1 MQKHPNAIIVHICYK
16 AGIQLKKGQAAKIQA
31 EVPDLDPERVLEA
44 ARKIDGTVRPIP
56 QGGPKNTKKRIRSLV
71 RKRIDQ
77 FFILNPD
84 LATHRVRLTSAAVAD
99 LVARFP
105 SPDALIPEVGLSAAI
120 DAAADPIRQEASM
133 GAWFADRDVARLIL
147 RELFTPDLWRDHAG
161 QDEGLEQALL
171 ERTRRALF
179 MTGAKEVKD
188 PGDLITAL
196 VTPVPIEGPDPNH
209 RERRVWDR
217 VWTVI
222 LPAVERACG
231 PEKGPYQTSLVNRTL
246 LLARMFPGLGGD
258 GTETDRVA
266 TLDAQIRAREAE
278 TAERKQAEARAEK
291 DRRAYEARLVR
302 RDELE
307 TLLPATKAE
316 TLRWTGDGRIPVAMR
331 RSFRKWGKDLEVT
344 MHDPDL
350 VPEWR
355 AKLSGWRA
363 SDAEERAAAA
373 RGGRALA
380 ARQARI
386 RNLLEAALPEGA
398 GPVSLQPSSKDLTS
412 LSVTLF
418 APLPLCL
425 EGPEGHLTLRV
436 PIRVALTPDL
446 WSPVAEGRLTGRAR
460 TAAIEAIR
468 DGVNALLADFLERA
482 KPGLSSLHE
491 ELAPLVSSLPG
502 EVLITFRDTLER
514 NLRGQKNSV
523 ADPSRVGPFLRDPA
537 LRTLKR
543 AEGLHQDLVLARASG
558 LADYPSLFPQAR
570 LMRRQVHLHLGPTNS
585 GKTHAAIERLKAAP
599 TGLYAAPLRL
609 MAMEWADRLNGDGVP
624 TDLVTGEEVIRVE
637 GARHLSVTI
646 EMSPLRTPIEV
657 AVIDE
662 AQLIADEERGW
673 AWTQAILGL
682 PAREL
687 HLTGSPDAEPWVR
700 LLTGM
705 TGDDLTVHRY
715 ERLVPL
721 ERDPEPVRFNEVRP
735 GDAIIAFSRA
745 RVLQIR
751 DEIRS
756 TGRQVATV
764 YGALSPEV
772 RREEAR
778 RFRDGKAGVLV
789 ATDAI
794 GMGLNLPVSRVL
806 LSEGEKFDGV
816 ERRPLNGAEIRQI
829 VGRAGRFGLSDAEV
843 GLAGVYTGT
852 APGMGARIQDQIAR
866 ALRERP
872 EMPDLIRPRVKPG
885 GEVVELIGELMGTD
899 RLYLILRKAHENI
912 LSRDPVFRSGI
923 SSDMLLLAGRMDTLS
938 LSLRDRYGYVC
949 APVDARD
956 EAASGRLFWWAR
968 THLSGAQ
975 VPYDLDPASSPGTVR
990 TEADLAA
997 LEGQVKLAGLYLWCA
1012 HRWPNVF
1019 TQGDAALEG
1028 RSALNAA
1035 VTAALRGKR
1044 LKRICRSC
1052 GETLPRGHAYAI
1064 CDYCHIPRVEDW
1076 DSDRD

>member
-1 MQKHPNAIIVHICYK
+1 MQKHPNAIIVHICHK

-196 VTPVPIEGPDPNH
+196 VAPVPIEGPDPNH

-316 TLRWTGDGRIPVAMR
+316 TLRWTGDGRIPVAAR
-331 RSFRKWGKDLEVT
+331 RRFRRWGRDLQVT

-350 VPEWR
+350 LPDWRCQLEAWR
-355 AKLSGWRA
+355 AA
-363 SDAEERAAAA
+363 DAEGAA
-373 RGGRALA
+373 RRAGD
-380 ARQARI
+380 ARAISARETRV
-386 RNLLEAALPEGA
+386 RNLLKAALPEGTGTLVVLDKGKPRFA
-398 GPVSLQPSSKDLTS
+398 AD
-412 LSVTLF
+412 LF
-418 APLPLCL
+418 APIDLPVLDGTGPL
-425 EGPEGHLTLRV
+425 RLLVPMRVQLPEG
-436 PIRVALTPDL
+436 L
-446 WSPVAEGRLTGRAR
+446 WDPVAEGPVSGKARSAAVGRMRDGLTG
-460 TAAIEAIR
+460 
-468 DGVNALLADFLERA
+468 LLAAYRTEA
-482 KPGLSSLHE
+482 APGLAALGA
-491 ELAPLVSSLPG
+491 ELTGALGGLPS
-502 EVLITFRDTLER
+502 EMIETFRDAVGSGVLES
-514 NLRGQKNSV
+514 RGDGQD
-523 ADPSRVGPFLRDPA
+523 ATRLDRFLRPHAICA
-537 LRTLKR
+537 LNR
-543 AEGLHQDLVLARASG
+543 AEELQRDRVLARASG
-558 LADYPSLFPQAR
+558 LADYPALFPKAR
-570 LMRRQVHLHLGPTNS
+570 LMRREIHLHLGPTNS

-646 EMSPLRTPIEV
+646 EMSPLRTPIDV

-662 AQLIADEERGW
+662 AQLIGDEERGW
-673 AWTQAILGL
+673 AWTQAVLGL

-687 HLTGSPDAEPWVR
+687 HLTGSPDAEPWAR
-700 LLTGM
+700 YLAEM
-705 TGDDLTVHRY
+705 TGDELIVHRY

-721 ERDPEPVRFNEVRP
+721 EPAEVPISEQDVLP

-745 RVLQIR
+745 RVLQLR
-751 DEIRS
+751 EEIGS
-756 TGRQVATV
+756 AGHEVATI

-778 RFRDGKAGVLV
+778 RFRSGEAGVLV

-794 GMGLNLPVSRVL
+794 GMGLNLPIRRVL

-816 ERRPLNGAEIRQI
+816 ERRPLLDSEIRQV
-829 VGRAGRFGLSDAEV
+829 VGRAGRFGLSDTEAGV
-843 GLAGVYTGT
+843 AGVYTGT

-866 ALRERP
+866 ALRGRP
-872 EMPDLIRPRVKPG
+872 KTPDLIRPRVKPG
-885 GEVVELIGELMGTD
+885 GEVVRLLGELMGTD
-899 RLYLILRKAHENI
+899 RLTTILHKTHHDILDRDKA
-912 LSRDPVFRSGI
+912 FRSGI
-923 SSDMLLLAGRMDTLS
+923 TEDMILLASVLDRIS
-938 LSLRDRYGYVC
+938 LPLEDRFAYAC

-956 EAASGRLFWWAR
+956 EESWDNLMSWTRRHEAGE
-968 THLSGAQ
+968 T
-975 VPYDLDPASSPGTVR
+975 VPYQVVPGKKVKMITTQTGLSSAESR
-990 TEADLAA
+990 
-997 LEGQVKLAGLYLWCA
+997 VKTTGLYLWCA
-1012 HRWPNVF
+1012 HRWPQLYPE
-1019 TQGDAALEG
+1019 TDRAIAGRAALNG
-1028 RSALNAA
+1028 AIS
-1035 VTAALRGKR
+1035 AALRGGR
-1044 LKRICRSC
+1044 LTKSCRDC
-1052 GETLPRGHAYAI
+1052 GSPLRAGHRFAI
-1064 CDYCHIPRVEDW
+1064 CDECHRESRYFQDW
-1076 DSDRD
+1076 D